1 MAFLSQVTSGTQNT
15 IGAFNTM
22 TAQSW
27 PRASY
32 AMMSAQNTPSAWY
45 GAVFFDA
52 EFRRIGAAAS
62 RIAGSSASGFTNDM
76 DLENATYV
84 TQMGQMYHASL
95 SPNTQTAMTTT
106 AYPYPLSGTAS
117 MGEYGQTMA
126 TASERGIV
134 MSSIIRMM
142 TATATAPGQA
152 NRSFVNSDH
161 ANRKLT
167 IQLSSG
173 WLTVS
178 PKSNPIPY
186 VVTATDPFYRPKKN
200 LASIFTTYDGG
211 SQLTSM
217 FGSASYNAVRKE
229 LMVATFTS
237 TTSGRVNI
245 AIWKNFD
252 FDAVNGDVSI
262 LSNTPDVLLN
272 TTLATWI
279 DTNEGRFN
287 SKWVLVD
294 DGSIFVSSF
303 NEGSN
308 NYYLWKITR
317 ASGDASLSNTLVGNQ
332 SNTTSY
338 GLAQGIQYGQRQMQ
352 TRLGNMVCAW
362 IPYYYY
368 QCGMRGF
375 VVDKRNSSFSNAPNN
390 NNTSDGGYPVKYED
404 DKFAF
409 VYNGNYYASN
419 YTASYINGF
428 AAPSVT
434 AGGAPSIYTTTM
446 YFPSAPGPNT
456 TNYPGLTHVA
466 EFDFQSNLPY

>member
-22 TAQSW
+22 TAQSV

-32 AMMSAQNTPSAWY
+32 AMLSFNTSTAFC
-45 GAVFFDA
+45 GAVFYDG
-52 EFRRIGAAAS
+52 EFRRIGSA
-62 RIAGSSASGFTNDM
+62 AGSMATNYSAGFTND
-76 DLENATYV
+76 LEYQGATYV
-84 TQMGQMYHASL
+84 QNAGQMFHPNL
-95 SPNTQTAMTTT
+95 SPNTQTPMSSS
-106 AYPYPLSGTAS
+106 AYQYPLSGTAS
-117 MGEYGQTMA
+117 MGEYGQSMA

-134 MSSIIRMM
+134 MTSAIRMM

-186 VVTATDPFYRPKKN
+186 VVTATDPFYRPKKQ
-200 LASIFTTYDGG
+200 LTSIFTTYDGG

-252 FDAVNGDVSI
+252 FDAVNGDVSL

-272 TTLATWI
+272 TTLASWTS
-279 DTNEGRFN
+279 TNEGRFN

-308 NYYLWKITR
+308 TYYLWKITR

-338 GLAQGIQYGQRQMQ
+338 GLAQGAMYGQRQMQ

-390 NNTSDGGYPVKYED
+390 DNSSDGGYPVKYED

-419 YTASYINGF
+419 YPGSYINGF
-428 AAPSVT
+428 ASPSTT
-434 AGGAPSIYTTTM
+434 AGGAPSIYTTTL